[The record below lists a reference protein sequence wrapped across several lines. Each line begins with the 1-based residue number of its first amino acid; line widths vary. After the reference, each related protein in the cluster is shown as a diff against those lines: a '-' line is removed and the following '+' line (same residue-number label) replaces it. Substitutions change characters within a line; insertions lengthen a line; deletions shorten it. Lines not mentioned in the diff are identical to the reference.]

1 MRDYLR
7 LQDLNFDVV
16 EPEQAY
22 AVLGQFIREQEAAA
36 EEAENATTDTEGTDA
51 HVVESG
57 SVRRPHPP
65 RRLGGRAVRRR
76 GVATGIAF
84 LLLRESF
91 PDKVATHFTVDGRA
105 DGYSSLAAAFG
116 LYMLVFVIEAVARSP
131 QASLPE
137 GP

>member
-1 MRDYLR
+1 MLSNREASAGL
-7 LQDLNFDVV
+7 
-16 EPEQAY
+16 
-22 AVLGQFIREQEAAA
+22 IRRVGWVAA
-36 EEAENATTDTEGTDA
+36 
-51 HVVESG
+51 
-57 SVRRPHPP
+57 PY
-65 RRLGGRAVRRR
+65 GGGAL
-76 GVATGIAF
+76 ATGIAF